1 MKRFVKIIAVI
12 AMVHLIFDVA
22 KCGVESYSQ
31 KIRIENP
38 ISNMEDLDYGI
49 GLYKDSITIKDQY
62 GLDTTVHYQTN
73 LSELFLDLN
82 L

>member
-1 MKRFVKIIAVI
+1 MKRFVKSIAIV
-12 AMVHLIFDVA
+12 AMIHLIFDIA
-22 KCGVESYSQ
+22 KWGVEAYSQ
-31 KIRIENP
+31 EIRIENP
-38 ISNMEDLDYGI
+38 IHNMEDLDSGI

-62 GLDTTVHYQTN
+62 GLDTIVHYQTN

>member
-1 MKRFVKIIAVI
+1 MKRLLKIIAI
-12 AMVHLIFDVA
+12 FAMLHIIFDVVN
-22 KCGVESYSQ
+22 CGGA
-31 KIRIENP
+31 KIRTENP
-38 ISNMEDLDYGI
+38 IHNMTDLDYGI
-49 GLYKDSITIKDQY
+49 GLYKDSITITDQY

>member
-1 MKRFVKIIAVI
+1 MKRLLKIIAI
-12 AMVHLIFDVA
+12 FAMLHIIFDAVN
-22 KCGVESYSQ
+22 CGGA